1 MELRVLSRFVFDS
14 ASAIPHCRGLR
25 RGRARGETERERE
38 SERGERETYTHIQ
51 ADRET
56 ESNIKKV
63 PVESNEHSDTKKTEM
78 SEETK

>member
-38 SERGERETYTHIQ
+38 RERRERDIHTHSGRPRDGEQH
-51 ADRET
+51 
-56 ESNIKKV
+56 KKV
-63 PVESNEHSDTKKTEM
+63 PVESNEHSDIKKTEM